1 MWTRKATQQ
10 NNWQQL
16 ADKFQHMKKNYQ
28 LRLQWILLLT
38 TVSGLLNGCAP
49 RLPHTVKVQRDIEY
63 ARVNG
68 HSLRLDIY
76 SPKKSAGKLPV
87 VVWLHGGGWNMGDK
101 NFCPIGFMA
110 EKNLAIV
117 SVDYRLDTI
126 AIFPAQLDDCKGA
139 IRWLRAN
146 ADKLNLDADHIGIF
160 GVSAGGHLGLLLATT
175 AGNSKMEGDVGGNLN
190 FSSTVQCVCA
200 FYPPTELNR
209 LVPDPKWRAR
219 PDGLAA
225 KLIGGAIGENV
236 DKAIAASPLT
246 YVDKNCAPVFLMH
259 GGADELV
266 PPEQSQIFYDA
277 LLKVGVEAQ
286 LEIIPGKGHGI
297 IAPPPVAEKIY
308 SFYNRHLNHPPGRAG
323 VGD

>member
-1 MWTRKATQQ
+1 
-10 NNWQQL
+10 
-16 ADKFQHMKKNYQ
+16 MKTFYQ
-28 LRLQWILLLT
+28 VRLQLIPLLAG
-38 TVSGLLNGCAP
+38 VSVLLGGCAP
-49 RLPHTVKVQRDIEY
+49 RLPHTVQVKRDIEY

-68 HSLRLDIY
+68 QALRLDIY
-76 SPKKSAGKLPV
+76 SPKYSAGKLPAV
-87 VVWLHGGGWNMGDK
+87 IWLHGGGWNMGDK

-117 SVDYRLDTI
+117 SVDYRLDTV

-146 ADKLNLDADHIGIF
+146 ADRFNLDAEHIGIF
-160 GVSAGGHLGLLLATT
+160 GASAGGHLGLLLATT
-175 AGNSKMEGDVGGNLN
+175 ADNPKLEGDVGGNLN
-190 FSSTVQCVCA
+190 FSSKVQCVCA

-209 LVPDPKWRAR
+209 LVPDPQWRAR

-236 DKAIAASPLT
+236 DKALAASPLT

-277 LLKVGVEAQ
+277 LLKAGVEAQ
-286 LEIIPGKGHGI
+286 LEIVPSKGHGI
-297 IAPPPVAEKIY
+297 IAPPPIADKIY
-308 SFYNRHLNHPPGRAG
+308 LFYQRHLNQPSARKDGK
-323 VGD
+323 VGPEVDFVR